1 MMCGTIVSLMR
12 RCLTRPTQT
21 VDTEG
26 DVWNHC
32 VTNEEVF
39 NTANTNSTW
48 ILRVMCGTT
57 VSPMRRCLTGPTQT
71 VDTQGDV
78 WNHCVTNEEVFNRAN
93 TNSGYSG

>member
-1 MMCGTIVSLMR
+1 MR

-26 DVWNHC
+26 DVWKLC

-39 NTANTNSTW
+39 NTANTNIGW

-57 VSPMRRCLTGPTQT
+57 VSLMRRCLTRPTQT

-78 WNHCVTNEEVFNRAN
+78 WNHCVTNEEVFNTAN
-93 TNSGYSG
+93 TNSGY

>member
-1 MMCGTIVSLMR
+1 MR

-21 VDTEG
+21 VDTQG

-32 VTNEEVF
+32 VTNEVF
-39 NTANTNSTW
+39 N
-48 ILRVMCGTT
+48 RV
-57 VSPMRRCLTGPTQT
+57 